1 MLAHTHALTR
11 RLCSSLSDGAAF
23 VDVQD
28 IFEHRHFDKDAIRLL
43 LTNQMTQM
51 VSITAPENA
60 PQLRTDACWVSSE
73 DQGSSTLGT
82 RDSDV

>member
-11 RLCSSLSDGAAF
+11 RLCSSLSDCAAF

-51 VSITAPENA
+51 VVTTSPENA
-60 PQLRTDACWVSSE
+60 PQLWTDAGWASSE

-82 RDSDV
+82 RDTF